1 MSKVET
7 PLSLFV
13 MGTIVAEHADH
24 VLEEIEMEVEGVLGS
39 FRPREYDALG
49 MANIPNGGHLN
60 QVLKQMGVPY
70 AARPLP
76 VFEAS
81 HAAIKEWKAEVSKN
95 PAAKKVKYGPNRATP
110 SKMAPPLPKTGPA
123 KKIGVL
129 KITRPKAQPG
139 P

>member
-1 MSKVET
+1 
-7 PLSLFV
+7 
-13 MGTIVAEHADH
+13 
-24 VLEEIEMEVEGVLGS
+24 
-39 FRPREYDALG
+39 
-49 MANIPNGGHLN
+49 
-60 QVLKQMGVPY
+60 MGVPY

-76 VFEAS
+76 IFEAS
-81 HAAIKEWKAEVSKN
+81 HEAIKKWKAEVSKN
-95 PAAKKVKYGPNRATP
+95 PAAKKVKSGPNRATP